1 MAAEVSSFVR
11 LINSGES
18 SPAASGSGKSTAKL
32 VTRDLLGGSK
42 ELDLDLQVPAGWEKL
57 LDINSGKVYL
67 QRCNALSS
75 SSSTPE
81 RKQTDNPIVS
91 KLQDLNYPPAVQQ
104 QSKNSDDATL
114 DLKLV
119 PSPSSLPS
127 SSNYQSVCT
136 LDKVKF
142 ALEKVEKES
151 RKRSV
156 SMMLSKGSSPPSSNS
171 SSSIKDGEINQE
183 DNSPSA
189 FAIGCP
195 SCLMYV
201 LISKTDPKCPRC
213 KTIVPS
219 PPPIMKKPRI
229 DLNLTI

>member
-1 MAAEVSSFVR
+1 MATEVSSIVR
-11 LINSGES
+11 PINGSDS
-18 SPAASGSGKSTAKL
+18 SSVGQSTAKL

-42 ELDLDLQVPAGWEKL
+42 ELDLDLQVPSGWEKL

-67 QRCNALSS
+67 QKCNTSS
-75 SSSTPE
+75 SSSSSSE
-81 RKQTDNPIVS
+81 RKQADNQIVS
-91 KLQDLNYPPAVQQ
+91 KLQDLNYPPAVEKTSQLLG
-104 QSKNSDDATL
+104 DATL
-114 DLKLV
+114 GLKLV
-119 PSPSSLPS
+119 PSPSSFPS
-127 SSNYQSVCT
+127 SSNNYQSVCT

-156 SMMLSKGSSPPSSNS
+156 SMTMSKGSPPSSNS

-183 DNSPSA
+183 DNSPSS
-189 FAIGCP
+189 FATGCP

-201 LISKTDPKCPRC
+201 LISKSDPKCPHC
-213 KTIVPS
+213 NTIVPS
-219 PPPIMKKPRI
+219 SPPITKKKPRI